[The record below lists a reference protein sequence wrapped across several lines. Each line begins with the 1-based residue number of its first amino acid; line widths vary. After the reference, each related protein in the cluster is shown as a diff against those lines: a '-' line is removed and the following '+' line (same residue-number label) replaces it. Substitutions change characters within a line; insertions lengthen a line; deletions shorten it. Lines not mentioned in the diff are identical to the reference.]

1 MSKVKFGGTQPNP
14 KESKVWLH
22 PHDGLKTYNQKK
34 QEWTGGGSSNDA
46 PTDEPE
52 SLYEF
57 VDLGLPSGTLWA
69 TCNVGA
75 TKPEEIGFYFQ
86 WGDTQ
91 GYKITLGD
99 VQDENNGVYSISSME
114 PEMKQF
120 NSEFADYK
128 FYNAENGSFTKYND
142 LDGLTT
148 LELSDDAA
156 NAYYSKMR
164 MPTKEECLEL
174 SNGTIY
180 TWTDNYNGSN
190 VKGCILTSKVDETK
204 SIFIPAAG
212 CVYDDSVDGV
222 GLIGYL
228 WSSSLDVPYVD
239 GATGFGFV
247 SSSSGVN
254 GYLRSDG
261 LLVRGVKIPTES

>member
-1 MSKVKFGGTQPNP
+1 MSKVSFGGIQPNP

-22 PHDGLKTYNQKK
+22 PHNGLKTYNQKK
-34 QEWTGGGSSNDA
+34 QVWTGGGSNDT
-46 PTDEPE
+46 PIDEPE

-75 TKPEEIGFYFQ
+75 TKPEEYGFYFQ

-91 GYKITLGD
+91 GYKLILGD

-164 MPTKEECLEL
+164 MPTKEECEEL
-174 SNGTIY
+174 LAGT
-180 TWTDNYNGSN
+180 TSAWTDNYNGTN
-190 VKGCILTSKVDETK
+190 IKGYVFTSKVDETK
-204 SIFIPAAG
+204 SIFVPAAG
-212 CVYDDSVDGV
+212 YVYDGVVDSI
-222 GLIGYL
+222 GLYGGL
-228 WSSSLDVPYVD
+228 WSSSLDESYVEDAYYIYFTNVSDVDYGYRCD
-239 GATGFGFV
+239 GMP
-247 SSSSGVN
+247 
-254 GYLRSDG
+254 
-261 LLVRGVKIPTES
+261 VRGVKIPIEL